1 MGRPERAPELQ
12 IHRIHGD
19 GAGGG
24 DTGIQNGGCG
34 NGAGSRPICGHKT
47 GFVHLR
53 NGGIGRAPAYIP
65 VGDCPGKDGGGELRG
80 AVDLHVQAL
89 CGQLQAL
96 KLVHRLVP
104 FCIHLAVQIPDKQG
118 DDWVIKQLK

>member
-1 MGRPERAPELQ
+1 MVQ
-12 IHRIHGD
+12 
-19 GAGGG
+19 
-24 DTGIQNGGCG
+24 
-34 NGAGSRPICGHKT
+34 GSRRICGHKT

-96 KLVHRLVP
+96 KLVLPAGTILHPPCGPNPGQTRR
-104 FCIHLAVQIPDKQG
+104 
-118 DDWVIKQLK
+118 